1 MKKQD
6 IGVGRFYSDGKSGL
20 REVVAEGP
28 EYKLYAAVADND
40 CLRYKSHVSSGGI
53 AAGTENNSTRTAL
66 AAWAKVEVRAED
78 VDQWLLDRQA
88 ASLATKLT
96 APQKSFLNGF
106 DRDLNLKSYISC
118 PREEFRLAK
127 ACREK
132 GLLAEVPESLH
143 KDDDDFEITFTALGL
158 AVLKQVH
165 AA

>member
-6 IGVGRFYSDGKSGL
+6 IGVGRFYSDGKGGL
-20 REVVAEGP
+20 REVIAEGP
-28 EYKLYAAVADND
+28 EYKLYESVADGD
-40 CLRYKSHVSSGGI
+40 CLRYKSYVSSGGI
-53 AAGTENNSTRTAL
+53 PAGTENNSTRTSF
-66 AAWAKVEVRAED
+66 AAWAKFEITNKD
-78 VDQWLLDRQA
+78 VDQWLLERQA
-88 ASLATKLT
+88 VSVATKLT
-96 APQKSFLNGF
+96 TPQKSFLNGF

-132 GLLAEVPESLH
+132 GLMAEMPDSLS
-143 KDDDDFEITFTALGL
+143 KDDNDFEITFTALGL